1 MRVRNFLGR
10 LVLSGVAVPMAFT
23 AYVAVTPQTAY
34 AQMQEIVVTAR
45 KREESLLEIPFAIS
59 AFGEED
65 LQEADLKDFTDLSQ
79 FTPGFTFQN
88 ATANRADR
96 GTPNIIIRGLNL
108 ASPSASSD
116 PALLFIDGAP
126 VFGGEIG
133 SFIDVQRVEVLRGP
147 QTAYFGRNTFS
158 GAVNLV
164 TADPGDELGGFVG
177 VEYGSY
183 DTTDLQ
189 GSFEGAIIP
198 DLMNF
203 RVSGRVNEKGGQYI
217 NNFNGKRDIGEESS
231 QSIVGT
237 LVVKPTDW
245 FKFKMRGNYT
255 EIEDGP
261 APNFRFGGDFSNC
274 DANGDGDATWRC
286 GEAPGIDIAKA
297 QVGQQNAFEPNY
309 FGDLAPAVPPYSDT
323 VVRGFSL
330 YSADSP
336 NVVDDEGPIID
347 QMGLAKRVYSGIFSA
362 EIDMPS
368 DISMTWISAYSK
380 ILSSIVSDENTLPRN
395 GALAPAI
402 GLADVFLVERYDE
415 NSSHE
420 LRAVSGSEQRLRWSA
435 GVNYIESESI
445 SSCVAGVT
453 GFNPAGFTCR
463 PIQEVKTLGV
473 FGGLYFDLTE
483 QLTLSGE
490 LRFQNDD
497 ISVPAGGFQ
506 NDFDDVG
513 GRVTLEWSPNDGTM
527 YFINYARGF
536 RPGGFNT
543 IFAVLSED
551 EAADLTAN
559 SGASIDVDPETLDQ
573 IEIGVKG
580 GWFDDRLQGSAV
592 AYWGEINDQQ
602 VTQVTGYTDDDGV
615 EQIITVLNNIGV
627 LGIHGIELEGAFA
640 ATEQWVFEGTFAWN
654 YTEYKEGACVTCVN
668 RGSTATD
675 QDYLGNQTNWV
686 PEFTASAVV
695 NYNQPL
701 SASLEGFARL
711 EYLYESTKYATE
723 ANLFETGDRS
733 LVNLRLGVDHEV
745 YRVEAYC
752 TNLFDN
758 DTYFNVSNN
767 TDLDTFGNAWVVGL
781 PDRRAIGVR
790 AFLNF

>member
-1 MRVRNFLGR
+1 
-10 LVLSGVAVPMAFT
+10 
-23 AYVAVTPQTAY
+23 
-34 AQMQEIVVTAR
+34 MQEIVVTAR

-59 AFGEED
+59 AFQNED
-65 LQEADLKDFTDLSQ
+65 LQKADLKDFTDLSQ

-126 VFGGEIG
+126 VFGGEVG

-164 TADPGDELGGFVG
+164 TADPGEELGGFLG

-189 GSFEGAIIP
+189 GYIEGAIIP
-198 DLMNF
+198 ERLSF

-217 NNFNGKRDIGEESS
+217 NNFNGQRDIGEESS
-231 QSIVGT
+231 QSVVGT
-237 LVVKPTDW
+237 LVGKPTDW
-245 FKFKMRGNYT
+245 LKLKVRGNYT

-261 APNFRFGGDFSNC
+261 APNFRFGNAYHNC
-274 DANGDGDATWRC
+274 DANGDGDVTWRC
-286 GEAPGIDIAKA
+286 GEAPSIDIAKA
-297 QVGQQNAFEPNY
+297 QVGQQNGFEPGF
-309 FGDLAPAVPPYSDT
+309 FGDIAPSVPPYEQT

-330 YSADSP
+330 FSPDSP
-336 NVVDDEGPIID
+336 NSVDGDGPIID

-362 EIDMPS
+362 EVDLPG
-368 DISMTWISAYSK
+368 DISLDWISAYSK
-380 ILSSIVSDENTLPRN
+380 IMSSIVSDENTLPRN
-395 GALAPAI
+395 GALAGVI
-402 GLADVFLVERYDE
+402 GLSEVFLVERYDE

-420 LRAVSGSEQRLRWSA
+420 LRFASGNEQRLRWA
-435 GVNYIESESI
+435 GGANFIKSESI
-445 SSCVAGVT
+445 SSCVAGVSS
-453 GFNPAGFTCR
+453 FNPASFTCR
-463 PIQEVKTLGV
+463 PIQEVETLGI
-473 FGGLYFDLTE
+473 FGGLYYDLTQ

-490 LRFQNDD
+490 IRFQNDD

-513 GRVTLEWSPNDGTM
+513 GRLTLEYSPRDNLM
-527 YFINYARGF
+527 YFVNYARGF

-543 IFAVLSED
+543 IFAVLTPE
-551 EAADLTAN
+551 EAASLTAN
-559 SGASIDVDPETLDQ
+559 SGASLDVDPETLDQ
-573 IEIGVKG
+573 IEFGVKG
-580 GWFDDRLQGSAV
+580 GWFDQRMQGSAV
-592 AYWGEINDQQ
+592 GYWGEINDQQ
-602 VTQVTGYTDDDGV
+602 VTQVTNYTDRNGV
-615 EQIITVLNNIGV
+615 EQIITVNNNIGV
-627 LGIHGIELEGAFA
+627 LGLYGIELEGAFA
-640 ATEQWVFEGTFAWN
+640 ATEELMLEATFAWN

-668 RGSTATD
+668 RGSLATD
-675 QDYLGNQTNWV
+675 QDHLGNQTPWV
-686 PEFTASAVV
+686 PEFTGSAVAT
-695 NYNQPL
+695 YTRPIKAEL
-701 SASLEGFARL
+701 DGFARL
-711 EYLYESTKYATE
+711 EFLYESTKYATE
-723 ANLFETGDRS
+723 ANKFETGDRT
-733 LVNLRLGVDHEV
+733 LVNLRLGVDHEA
-745 YRVEAYC
+745 YRAEFYV

-758 DTYFNVSNN
+758 ETYFNVSNN
-767 TDLDTFGNAWVVGL
+767 TDLDDFGNAWVVGL